1 MPSQQEDSPRGWGE
15 PGDVSIETG
24 LEQIAG
30 RIRERFN
37 RAEKARERCL
47 ALHREVIRL
56 SGLAIRAVHR
66 HEFAEA
72 RALIEKARALLS
84 EVRSVVAG
92 QEQVYYAGFVQD
104 AQKEFAE
111 ASLTLAL
118 VEGAPLPGP
127 EELLVEDSSWL
138 NGLGEA
144 VGELR
149 RYILDI
155 LRHGDC
161 RQAEPLLEQ
170 MDEVYYVLTSMDYSD
185 ALTRGLRR
193 TTDVARGC
201 IEKTR
206 GDLTHHLSLRD
217 MERKLD
223 AFGASLH

>member
-1 MPSQQEDSPRGWGE
+1 MNNEL
-15 PGDVSIETG
+15 G
-24 LEQIAG
+24 LHGIAG
-30 RIRERFN
+30 QIRERFE
-37 RAEKARERCL
+37 RAEKARERSL
-47 ALHREVIRL
+47 TLHRDVIRL

-66 HEFAEA
+66 HEEDDA
-72 RALIEKARALLS
+72 RTLIAKARALLA

-92 QEQVYYAGFVQD
+92 HEQVYYAGYVQD

-118 VEGAPLPGP
+118 VRGEPLPTP
-127 EELLVEDSSWL
+127 EDLSVEDSSWL

-149 RYILDI
+149 RYILDL

-161 RQAEPLLEQ
+161 AHAEPLLEQ
-170 MDEVYYVLTSMDYSD
+170 MDEIYFILTSMDYSD

-206 GDLTHHLSLRD
+206 GDLTHHLSLKD
-217 MERKLD
+217 MEHRLE
-223 AFGASLH
+223 AFRQGLLS